1 MNNAANIDSLQA
13 QIGGGQYVDI
23 ADPLPADGTFTLDTA
38 RLTELNGGTL
48 LEGQYVVEIQAQ
60 TASGAVGTTTLDF
73 TYTPPNAAPDALFL
87 TTDTILT
94 SSEKAVSD
102 RLSDLGFT
110 VITELASNFERQDA
124 DRAELLIT
132 AAWLDLD
139 ASTVDDLAVPV
150 VALGRGFY
158 DEFGLVPDEEGGWLE
173 DDATVTIDADSH
185 AIADGIDGEVTL
197 FNSPQQRRDARP
209 HASATQIISGADGY
223 SSLFAYDVGDALAG
237 DDVADAR
244 MVAFLG
250 SIKSLSDL
258 STVGWRLFDN
268 AVNWAVGRTVASTLE
283 GEAVA
288 PALEIDL
295 ALSNDTG
302 ISSTDNISLDPSITG
317 QLFNAG
323 TITSLQARMEDG
335 TYIDVTDTLQMDGS
349 FTLDEGRL
357 TQLSGGYLVHGE
369 NTVEVRAQNAAGSV
383 DTLAFSFTY
392 DQAPNAA
399 PDALFLTTDTI
410 LTSSE
415 QAVSDRLSDLGFT
428 VITELASNFE
438 RQDADY
444 AELLVTAAWLE
455 LDASAVEDLAVPVVA
470 LGRGFYDEFNLVP
483 DEEGVWLEDDA
494 TVTIDTDSH
503 AIATGIDGEVTLF
516 NSAQQRRDA
525 RPYASATQI
534 ISGADGYSSLFAYDV
549 DDALAGDDVADARMV
564 AFLGSIK
571 SLFDLSDVG
580 WQLFDNAVNWAV
592 GGFDEPLE
600 LLLAL
605 SNDTGRSDEDG
616 LTADPTVS
624 GQLSG
629 ADTIT
634 VLQARIGSGSYV
646 DISST
651 LQADGSFELDLEQLS
666 DLNSGG
672 LAYGD
677 YTVEILARAAS
688 G

>member
-1 MNNAANIDSLQA
+1 M
-13 QIGGGQYVDI
+13 
-23 ADPLPADGTFTLDTA
+23 
-38 RLTELNGGTL
+38 
-48 LEGQYVVEIQAQ
+48 
-60 TASGAVGTTTLDF
+60 
-73 TYTPPNAAPDALFL
+73 
-87 TTDTILT
+87 
-94 SSEKAVSD
+94 
-102 RLSDLGFT
+102 
-110 VITELASNFERQDA
+110 
-124 DRAELLIT
+124 
-132 AAWLDLD
+132 
-139 ASTVDDLAVPV
+139 
-150 VALGRGFY
+150 
-158 DEFGLVPDEEGGWLE
+158 
-173 DDATVTIDADSH
+173 
-185 AIADGIDGEVTL
+185 
-197 FNSPQQRRDARP
+197 
-209 HASATQIISGADGY
+209 
-223 SSLFAYDVGDALAG
+223 
-237 DDVADAR
+237 
-244 MVAFLG
+244 
-250 SIKSLSDL
+250 
-258 STVGWRLFDN
+258 
-268 AVNWAVGRTVASTLE
+268 
-283 GEAVA
+283 
-288 PALEIDL
+288 
-295 ALSNDTG
+295 
-302 ISSTDNISLDPSITG
+302 
-317 QLFNAG
+317 
-323 TITSLQARMEDG
+323 
-335 TYIDVTDTLQMDGS
+335 
-349 FTLDEGRL
+349 
-357 TQLSGGYLVHGE
+357 
-369 NTVEVRAQNAAGSV
+369 
-383 DTLAFSFTY
+383 
-392 DQAPNAA
+392 
-399 PDALFLTTDTI
+399 
-410 LTSSE
+410 
-415 QAVSDRLSDLGFT
+415 GFT

-483 DEEGVWLEDDA
+483 DEEGVWFEDDA
-494 TVTIDTDSH
+494 TVTIDADSH

-525 RPYASATQI
+525 RPHASATQI

-616 LTADPTVS
+616 WTADPTVS

-646 DISST
+646 DVSST

-688 G
+688 GAVDSTTLDFSYEFQQAALPYSEGEFIPLELDSGSTTFQFGLPENIDNNAQLLVYLLNENDLSDTLLANGEEGNPLLHGTPDYLAYDPGIVSVAGTEVTVDVSSLTPAELETARVYFLAYSEDEPRADGSGGTSEVLSSVRRSRGFGSRFSGSGFGGFGGGGFGGGGGGIRFGSSGSFGGGGSGGGYTFPPNHCGGASSSGDGDSTPDDAGSGGSGSSGSSGSSGGSHTCEPEPPERKFLTRLGIGDYAIPYGLLNEEDTFTKPTEIKFGSNVLTLNYSDTGVFE